1 MIGFA
6 VTTPAARP
14 LLGSRPQ
21 RAQEPEPVRIKFPL
35 RPAASERMAPR
46 LAGTGTLQLAPA
58 RNRPATR
65 NNAALQWT
73 QGPD

>member
-6 VTTPAARP
+6 VTPPAAYP
-14 LLGSRPQ
+14 LLGSRPR

-46 LAGTGTLQLAPA
+46 LAGTGMLQRTPLS
-58 RNRPATR
+58 
-65 NNAALQWT
+65 
-73 QGPD
+73 D